1 LISRLSAYYIR
12 RFARKR
18 EATFIFLL
26 GFVFFWKP
34 AAQELLPKPEQRIKA
49 EAGGSGK
56 ESKVGQIEISRG

>member
-1 LISRLSAYYIR
+1 
-12 RFARKR
+12 
-18 EATFIFLL
+18 L
-26 GFVFFWKP
+26 GFVFSWKP